1 MGDFLAGIF
10 APVAFL
16 WLILG
21 YIQQGKQLEQNTRAL
36 EQQEQALQLQIEEMR
51 ESVRQQKELS
61 RIQNEHLLEQRH
73 LIAPKIFISEF
84 KARAAFGNSISP
96 DQRSGEYIYDNVA
109 FISIYFNLENLGE
122 DAYSFKVTENQNLQS
137 LMNYDLLESQSK
149 TEIKLSLST
158 QLVEKLNLNK
168 MLEEIFTVSYEC
180 KNGVKIKKNL
190 FINLYPQ
197 KLNSPFFYVNM
208 YLD

>member
-61 RIQNEHLLEQRH
+61 RIQNEQLTMAKNSLAHNFEIKTFKLLNQDINGEGI
-73 LIAPKIFISEF
+73 LFECDW
-84 KARAAFGNSISP
+84 GNLGS
-96 DQRSGEYIYDNVA
+96 NV
-109 FISIYFNLENLGE
+109 FDVEISINLIDE
-122 DAYSFKVTENQNLQS
+122 VQ
-137 LMNYDLLESQSK
+137 
-149 TEIKLSLST
+149 
-158 QLVEKLNLNK
+158 
-168 MLEEIFTVSYEC
+168 
-180 KNGVKIKKNL
+180 
-190 FINLYPQ
+190 
-197 KLNSPFFYVNM
+197 
-208 YLD
+208 